1 MEATSIYAISSV
13 ASAVASSPMGGLLGG
28 WIYHKFKKWRL
39 KKRLSGVLL
48 LKGVSTLCQ
57 KLSNTEVLFF
67 DIDTIYRELTA
78 PKEAADHKEPSV
90 VENYTAYPILRTHV
104 WNLTNIYKGQIVIV
118 SHNLELLRAV
128 GVYNENITF
137 FAFSKEMERN
147 IGVIFPSEI
156 DRAHAE
162 LTKFRTLREL
172 PETQVVIVNN
182 LNDLEVKL
190 KEKYH
195 MNNISV

>member
-1 MEATSIYAISSV
+1 
-13 ASAVASSPMGGLLGG
+13 
-28 WIYHKFKKWRL
+28 
-39 KKRLSGVLL
+39 
-48 LKGVSTLCQ
+48 
-57 KLSNTEVLFF
+57 
-67 DIDTIYRELTA
+67 
-78 PKEAADHKEPSV
+78 

-137 FAFSKEMERN
+137 FAFSKEMEKN

-195 MNNISV
+195 MNNNSV

>member
-28 WIYHKFKKWRL
+28 WIYNKFKKWRL

-67 DIDTIYRELTA
+67 DIDTIYKELTA
-78 PKEAADHKEPSV
+78 PKEASDHKEPSV

-137 FAFSKEMERN
+137 FAFSKEMEKN

>member
-28 WIYHKFKKWRL
+28 WIYNKFKKWRL

-78 PKEAADHKEPSV
+78 PKEATDHKEPSA

-137 FAFSKEMERN
+137 FAFSKEMEKN
-147 IGVIFPSEI
+147 IGVIFPSEQE
-156 DRAHAE
+156 RAFAE

-182 LNDLEVKL
+182 LNDLETKL

>member
-13 ASAVASSPMGGLLGG
+13 ASAVASSPVGGLLGG
-28 WIYHKFKKWRL
+28 WIYNKFKKWRL

-67 DIDTIYRELTA
+67 DIDTIYKELTA
-78 PKEAADHKEPSV
+78 PKEATDHKEPSV

-137 FAFSKEMERN
+137 FAFSKEMEKN
-147 IGVIFPSEI
+147 IGVIFPSDI

-190 KEKYH
+190 KEKYQ
-195 MNNISV
+195 MNKICV

>member
-28 WIYHKFKKWRL
+28 WIYNKFKKWRL

-78 PKEAADHKEPSV
+78 PKEATDHKEPSV

-137 FAFSKEMERN
+137 FAFSKEMEKN
-147 IGVIFPSEI
+147 IGVIFPSEQE
-156 DRAHAE
+156 RAFAE

-182 LNDLEVKL
+182 LNDLETKL